1 MKNFGDGL
9 IVTGLGMG
17 LVFLT
22 LIIVM
27 YSIKLLDWVFKPRV
41 LAPGAVVQVPPAA
54 MVAPEAPPSSAP
66 EAEAALADEAAAI
79 AVALALAKARLR
91 PAVQMAWAAP
101 RPASAFDIDYENEIL
116 GEVVTVTSI
125 DPGPGTWKAQG
136 RLKALQ

>member
-22 LIIVM
+22 LVIVM
-27 YSIKLLDWVFKPRV
+27 YSIKLLDWVFRPKV
-41 LAPGAVVQVPPAA
+41 LAPEGVVEAPPAA
-54 MVAPEAPPSSAP
+54 MVASEAPPSLALA
-66 EAEAALADEAAAI
+66 AETDLADEAAAI
-79 AVALALAKARLR
+79 AVALALAKARRR
-91 PAVQMAWAAP
+91 PAAQMVWAAP
-101 RPASAFDIDYENEIL
+101 RPASAFDIDYEDEIP

-125 DPGPGTWKAQG
+125 DPGPGTWKAHG